1 MRGAMSGFRDGRS
14 FDVTLVTLALLYLFV
29 FAALPM
35 LYTVLMSVQK
45 IDMFTLGT
53 LSRPFVGLRNYERVL
68 RMPEAWRIARNTGI
82 FVFLSV
88 FFQLVIGLALAIF
101 FQQKFPGASTLR
113 GLFLAGWV
121 MPALVVGAIWRWLL
135 AGDFGVVNYLLVSL
149 GIIKNHIFWISD
161 PHVALYSVVIAN
173 IWLGI
178 PFNMLLLSVG
188 LAAVPADV
196 YEAAAIDGARLAQR
210 FIFITLPLMRAT
222 LGAVIS
228 LSIIFTLQ
236 QYDLIAALTQGGPS
250 NASNVAQYW
259 SWQLSF
265 ETYDIAGGSVVA
277 VLMILVVILVAA
289 IYVRSTRFEQRA

>member
-1 MRGAMSGFRDGRS
+1 MRGIQAFRDGRS
-14 FDVTLVTLALLYLFV
+14 FDVMLVALALAYLFV

-45 IDMFTLGT
+45 VDMFTLGT
-53 LSRPFVGLRNYERVL
+53 LARPFVGLRNYERVL
-68 RMPEAWRIARNTGI
+68 RMPQAWLIAKNTGI
-82 FVFLSV
+82 FVALSV

-101 FQQKFPGASTLR
+101 FQQRFPGASTLR
-113 GLFLAGWV
+113 GLFLVGWV
-121 MPALVVGAIWRWLL
+121 MPALVVGAVWRWML
-135 AGDFGVVNYLLVSL
+135 AGDFGVVNYVLATL
-149 GIIKNHIFWISD
+149 GIIKNPIFWISD

-188 LAAVPADV
+188 LAAIPGDV
-196 YEAAAIDGARLAQR
+196 YEAAAIDGAGLLQR
-210 FIFITLPLMRAT
+210 FGFITLPLMRAT
-222 LGAVIS
+222 LGAVVS

-250 NASNVAQYW
+250 NASNLAQYW

-277 VLMILVVILVAA
+277 VLMIAVVIVVAA
-289 IYVRSTRFEQRA
+289 IYVRSTRLEQRV

>member
-1 MRGAMSGFRDGRS
+1 MGRMMARLRDGAG
-14 FDVTLVTLALLYLFV
+14 FDVTMVTLALAYLFL

-53 LSRPFVGLRNYERVL
+53 LARPFVGLRNYAHVIA
-68 RMPEAWRIARNTGI
+68 MPVAWRVATNTAI
-82 FVFLSV
+82 FVSLSV
-88 FFQLVIGLALAIF
+88 FFQLVIGLALAIYF
-101 FQQKFPGASTLR
+101 RQDFPGASTLR

-135 AGDFGVVNYLLVSL
+135 AGDFGVINYLLGSL
-149 GIIKNHIFWISD
+149 GLIHGHIFWIAN
-161 PHVALYSVVIAN
+161 PHVALYALVIAN
-173 IWLGI
+173 VWLGI
-178 PFNMLLLSVG
+178 PFNMLLLAVG
-188 LAAVPADV
+188 LAAIPADV
-196 YEAAAIDGARLAQR
+196 YEAAALDGAGAIQR
-210 FIFITLPLMRAT
+210 FLFVTLPMMRAT

-228 LSIIFTLQ
+228 LSIIFTMQ
-236 QYDLIAALTQGGPS
+236 QYDLVAALTQGGPS

-277 VLMILVVILVAA
+277 VIMILVVILVALL
-289 IYVRSTRFEQRA
+289 YVRSTRMEQQA

>member
-1 MRGAMSGFRDGRS
+1 MSGFRDGRS
-14 FDVTLVTLALLYLFV
+14 FDVALVTLALLYLFV

-101 FQQKFPGASTLR
+101 FQQKFPGASMLR

-188 LAAVPADV
+188 LAAVPGDV

-277 VLMILVVILVAA
+277 VLMILVVIIVAA
-289 IYVRSTRFEQRA
+289 IYVRSTRFEQRV

>member
-1 MRGAMSGFRDGRS
+1 MRGIRSFRDRRG
-14 FDVTLVTLALLYLFV
+14 FDVTLVALALAYLFV

-35 LYTVLMSVQK
+35 LYTALMSVQK

-53 LSRPFVGLRNYERVL
+53 LVRPFVGLRNYERVL
-68 RMPEAWRIARNTGI
+68 RMPQAWLVAKNTGI
-82 FVFLSV
+82 FVVLSV

-101 FQQKFPGASTLR
+101 FQQRFPGASTLR

-135 AGDFGVVNYLLVSL
+135 AGDFGVINYLLTAL

-188 LAAVPADV
+188 LAAIPGDV
-196 YEAAAIDGARLAQR
+196 YEAAAIDGAGLLQR
-210 FIFITLPLMRAT
+210 FALITLPLMRAT

-250 NASNVAQYW
+250 NSSNLAQYW

-277 VLMILVVILVAA
+277 VLMIAVVIAVAA
-289 IYVRSTRFEQRA
+289 IYVRSTRLEQRV

>member
-1 MRGAMSGFRDGRS
+1 MRGIVAFRDGRS
-14 FDVTLVTLALLYLFV
+14 FDVTLVALALTYLLV

-45 IDMFTLGT
+45 IDMFTLGS
-53 LSRPFVGLRNYERVL
+53 LVRPFMCLRNYERVL
-68 RMPEAWRIARNTGI
+68 RMPQAWLVAKNTGI
-82 FVFLSV
+82 FVLFSV
-88 FFQLVIGLALAIF
+88 FFQLAIGLGLAIF
-101 FQQKFPGASTLR
+101 FRQKFPGAGTLR

-135 AGDFGVVNYLLVSL
+135 AGDFGVVNYLLTSL
-149 GIIKNHIFWISD
+149 GIIHNNIFWISD

-188 LAAVPADV
+188 LAAIPGDV
-196 YEAAAIDGARLAQR
+196 YEAAAIDGAGLLQR
-210 FIFITLPLMRAT
+210 FVFITLPLMRAT

-250 NASNVAQYW
+250 NASNLAQYW

-277 VLMILVVILVAA
+277 VLMIAVVILVAA
-289 IYVRSTRFEQRA
+289 FYVRSTRLEQRV

>member
-1 MRGAMSGFRDGRS
+1 MHGIRSFRDGRS
-14 FDVTLVTLALLYLFV
+14 FDVTLVGLALTYLFV

-35 LYTVLMSVQK
+35 LYTVLMSMQK

-53 LSRPFVGLRNYERVL
+53 LARPFVGLRNYERVL
-68 RMPEAWRIARNTGI
+68 RMPQAWLVAKNTGI
-82 FVFLSV
+82 FVVLSV
-88 FFQLVIGLALAIF
+88 FFQLVIGFTLAMF
-101 FQQKFPGASTLR
+101 FQQKFPGAATLR

-135 AGDFGVVNYLLVSL
+135 AGDFGVVNYLLTAL

-188 LAAVPADV
+188 LAAIPGDV
-196 YEAAAIDGARLAQR
+196 YEAAAIDGAGLLQRLA
-210 FIFITLPLMRAT
+210 FITLPLMRAT
-222 LGAVIS
+222 LGAVVS

-250 NASNVAQYW
+250 NSSNLAQYW

-265 ETYDIAGGSVVA
+265 ESYDIAGGSVVA
-277 VLMILVVILVAA
+277 VLMIAVVIVVAA
-289 IYVRSTRFEQRA
+289 IYVRSTRLEQRV

>member
-1 MRGAMSGFRDGRS
+1 MRVIRDFRDGRG
-14 FDVTLVTLALLYLFV
+14 FDVMLVALALAYLFV

-35 LYTVLMSVQK
+35 LYTVLMSMQK

-53 LSRPFVGLRNYERVL
+53 LARPFVGLRNYERVL
-68 RMPEAWRIARNTGI
+68 RMPQAWLVAENTGI
-82 FVFLSV
+82 FVSLSV

-101 FQQKFPGASTLR
+101 FQQRFPGASTLR

-135 AGDFGVVNYLLVSL
+135 AGDFGVVNYLLSAL

-173 IWLGI
+173 VWLGI

-188 LAAVPADV
+188 LAAIPGDV
-196 YEAAAIDGARLAQR
+196 YEAAAIDGAGLLQR
-210 FIFITLPLMRAT
+210 FAFITLPLMRAT
-222 LGAVIS
+222 LGAVVS

-250 NASNVAQYW
+250 NASNLAQYW

-277 VLMILVVILVAA
+277 VLMIAVVIVVAA
-289 IYVRSTRFEQRA
+289 IYVRSTRLEQRV

>member
-1 MRGAMSGFRDGRS
+1 MRSAMSGFRDGRS
-14 FDVTLVTLALLYLFV
+14 FDVALVTLALLYLFV

-101 FQQKFPGASTLR
+101 FQQKFPGASMLR

-188 LAAVPADV
+188 LAAVPGDV

-277 VLMILVVILVAA
+277 VLMILVVIIVAA
-289 IYVRSTRFEQRA
+289 IYVRSTRFEQRV

>member
-1 MRGAMSGFRDGRS
+1 MRGIGAFRDGRG
-14 FDVTLVTLALLYLFV
+14 FDITLVMLALGYLAV
-29 FAALPM
+29 FAALPI

-53 LSRPFVGLRNYERVL
+53 LARPFVGLRNYAHVL
-68 RMPEAWRIARNTGI
+68 QMPQAWRIAKNTGV
-82 FVFLSV
+82 FVVLSV
-88 FFQLVIGLALAIF
+88 VFQLVIGLALAMF
-101 FQQKFPGASTLR
+101 FQQKFPGAGTLR

-135 AGDFGVVNYLLVSL
+135 AGDFGVINYLLTSL
-149 GIIKNHIFWISD
+149 GIIHNHIFWISD

-188 LAAVPADV
+188 LAAIPGDV
-196 YEAAAIDGARLAQR
+196 YDAAAIDGAGVVQR
-210 FIFITLPLMRAT
+210 FVSITLPLMRAT
-222 LGAVIS
+222 LGAVTS
-228 LSIIFTLQ
+228 LSMIFTLQ

-250 NASNVAQYW
+250 NASNLAQYW

-277 VLMILVVILVAA
+277 VLMILVVVVVAA

>member
-1 MRGAMSGFRDGRS
+1 MRGIGAFRDGRG
-14 FDVTLVTLALLYLFV
+14 FDITLVTVALAYLFV

-68 RMPEAWRIARNTGI
+68 HMPEVWRIAKNTGI
-82 FVFLSV
+82 FVVLSV

-101 FQQKFPGASTLR
+101 FQQSFPGASTLR

-135 AGDFGVVNYLLVSL
+135 AGDVGVVNYLLTSL
-149 GIIKNHIFWISD
+149 GIIHGHIFWISD
-161 PHVALYSVVIAN
+161 PQVALYSLVIAN

-188 LAAVPADV
+188 LAAIPGDV
-196 YEAAAIDGARLAQR
+196 YEAAAIDGAGRLQR
-210 FIFITLPLMRAT
+210 FVFITLPLMRAT

-228 LSIIFTLQ
+228 LSIIFTMQ
-236 QYDLIAALTQGGPS
+236 QYDLVAALTQGGPS

-265 ETYDIAGGSVVA
+265 ESYDISGGSVVA
-277 VLMILVVILVAA
+277 VLMIAVVILVAA
-289 IYVRSTRFEQRA
+289 IYVRSTRLEQRV

>member
-1 MRGAMSGFRDGRS
+1 MRGMRAFRDGRG
-14 FDVTLVTLALLYLFV
+14 FDVTLVGLALAYLFV

-35 LYTVLMSVQK
+35 IYTALMSVQK

-53 LSRPFVGLRNYERVL
+53 LARPFVGLRNYERVL
-68 RMPEAWRIARNTGI
+68 RMPQAWLVAKNTGI
-82 FVFLSV
+82 FVLLSV
-88 FFQLVIGLALAIF
+88 LFQLVIGLLLAIF
-101 FQQKFPGASTLR
+101 FQQSFTGASTLR

-135 AGDFGVVNYLLVSL
+135 AGDFGVVNYVLTSL

-188 LAAVPADV
+188 LAAIPGDV
-196 YEAAAIDGARLAQR
+196 YEAAAIDGARLMQR
-210 FIFITLPLMRAT
+210 FAFITLPLMRAT
-222 LGAVIS
+222 LGAVVS

-250 NASNVAQYW
+250 NSSNLAQYW

-277 VLMILVVILVAA
+277 VLMIAVVIVVAA
-289 IYVRSTRFEQRA
+289 IYVRSTRLEQRV

>member
-1 MRGAMSGFRDGRS
+1 MRGAISGFRDGRS
-14 FDVTLVTLALLYLFV
+14 FDVTLVTLALLYLFI

-53 LSRPFVGLRNYERVL
+53 LSRPFVCLRNYERVL

-135 AGDFGVVNYLLVSL
+135 AGDFGVVNYLLASIGL
-149 GIIKNHIFWISD
+149 IHNHIFWISD

-188 LAAVPADV
+188 LAAVPGDV
-196 YEAAAIDGARLAQR
+196 YEAAAIDGARLHHPAADARDFGRGHLAEHNLHSAAIRPDRRSDPGWAVQR
-210 FIFITLPLMRAT
+210 LQRRAI
-222 LGAVIS
+222 LVLA
-228 LSIIFTLQ
+228 
-236 QYDLIAALTQGGPS
+236 
-250 NASNVAQYW
+250 
-259 SWQLSF
+259 
-265 ETYDIAGGSVVA
+265 A
-277 VLMILVVILVAA
+277 VLRDL
-289 IYVRSTRFEQRA
+289 

>member
-1 MRGAMSGFRDGRS
+1 MRGIRSFRDRRG
-14 FDVTLVTLALLYLFV
+14 FDVTLVALALAYLFV

-35 LYTVLMSVQK
+35 LYTALMSVQK

-53 LSRPFVGLRNYERVL
+53 LVRPFVGLRNYERVL
-68 RMPEAWRIARNTGI
+68 RMPQAWLVAKNTGI
-82 FVFLSV
+82 FVVLSV

-101 FQQKFPGASTLR
+101 FQQRFPGASTLR

-135 AGDFGVVNYLLVSL
+135 AGDFGVINYLLTAL

-188 LAAVPADV
+188 LAAIPGDV
-196 YEAAAIDGARLAQR
+196 YEAAAIDGAGLLQR
-210 FIFITLPLMRAT
+210 FALITLPLMRAT
-222 LGAVIS
+222 LGAVMS

-250 NASNVAQYW
+250 NSSNLAQYW

-277 VLMILVVILVAA
+277 MLMIAVVIAVAA
-289 IYVRSTRFEQRA
+289 IYVRSTRLEQRV

>member
-1 MRGAMSGFRDGRS
+1 MRGIVAFRDGRS
-14 FDVTLVTLALLYLFV
+14 FDVTLVALALTYLLV

-45 IDMFTLGT
+45 IDMFTLGS
-53 LSRPFVGLRNYERVL
+53 LVRPFMCLRNYERVL
-68 RMPEAWRIARNTGI
+68 RMPQAWLVAKNTGI
-82 FVFLSV
+82 FVLFSV
-88 FFQLVIGLALAIF
+88 FFQLAIGLGLAIF
-101 FQQKFPGASTLR
+101 FRQKFPGAGTLR

-135 AGDFGVVNYLLVSL
+135 AGDFGVVNYLLTSL
-149 GIIKNHIFWISD
+149 GIIHNNIFWISD

-188 LAAVPADV
+188 LAAIPGDV
-196 YEAAAIDGARLAQR
+196 YETAAIDGAGLLQR
-210 FIFITLPLMRAT
+210 FVFITLPLMRAT

-250 NASNVAQYW
+250 NASNLAQYW

-277 VLMILVVILVAA
+277 VLMIAVVILVAA
-289 IYVRSTRFEQRA
+289 FYVRSTRLEQRV

>member
-1 MRGAMSGFRDGRS
+1 
-14 FDVTLVTLALLYLFV
+14 VTLVGLALAYLFV

-35 LYTVLMSVQK
+35 IYTALMSVQK

-53 LSRPFVGLRNYERVL
+53 LARPFVGLRNYERVL
-68 RMPEAWRIARNTGI
+68 RMPQAWLVAKNTGI
-82 FVFLSV
+82 FVLLSV
-88 FFQLVIGLALAIF
+88 LFQLVIGLLLAIF
-101 FQQKFPGASTLR
+101 FQQSFTGASTLR

-135 AGDFGVVNYLLVSL
+135 AGDFGVVNYVLTSL

-188 LAAVPADV
+188 LAAIPGDV
-196 YEAAAIDGARLAQR
+196 YEAAAIDGARLMQR
-210 FIFITLPLMRAT
+210 FAFITLPLMRAT
-222 LGAVIS
+222 LGAVVS

-250 NASNVAQYW
+250 NSSNLAQYW

-277 VLMILVVILVAA
+277 VLMIAVVIVVAA
-289 IYVRSTRFEQRA
+289 IYVRSTRLEQRV

>member
-1 MRGAMSGFRDGRS
+1 MRGMIAGFRDGRG
-14 FDVTLVTLALLYLFV
+14 FDTTLVTMALAYLFV

-53 LSRPFVGLRNYERVL
+53 LARPFVGLHNYRRVL
-68 RMPEAWRIARNTGI
+68 HMPEAWRVAKNTGV
-82 FVFLSV
+82 FVVLSV

-121 MPALVVGAIWRWLL
+121 MPALVVGAVWRWLL
-135 AGDFGVVNYLLVSL
+135 AGDFGVVNYLLTSL
-149 GIIKNHIFWISD
+149 GLIKNHIFWISD

-188 LAAVPADV
+188 LAAIPGDV
-196 YEAAAIDGARLAQR
+196 YEAAAIDGAGQVQR
-210 FIFITLPLMRAT
+210 FFSITVPMMRAT

-228 LSIIFTLQ
+228 LSIIFTMQ

-250 NASNVAQYW
+250 NASNLAQYW

-265 ETYDIAGGSVVA
+265 ETYDISGGSVVA
-277 VLMILVVILVAA
+277 VLMIAVVIVVAA
-289 IYVRSTRFEQRA
+289 IYVRSTRLEQQV

>member
-1 MRGAMSGFRDGRS
+1 MRGIRAFRDGRG
-14 FDVTLVTLALLYLFV
+14 FDVTLVALALAYLFV

-35 LYTVLMSVQK
+35 IYTALMSVQK

-53 LSRPFVGLRNYERVL
+53 LARPFVGLRNYERVL
-68 RMPEAWRIARNTGI
+68 RMPQAWLVAKNTGI
-82 FVFLSV
+82 FVVLSV
-88 FFQLVIGLALAIF
+88 FFQLLIGLALAIF

-135 AGDFGVVNYLLVSL
+135 AGDFGIVNYVLSGL

-188 LAAVPADV
+188 LAAIPGDV
-196 YEAAAIDGARLAQR
+196 YEAAGIDGAGLLQR
-210 FIFITLPLMRAT
+210 FAFITLPLMRAT
-222 LGAVIS
+222 LGAVVS

-250 NASNVAQYW
+250 NSSNLAQYW

-277 VLMILVVILVAA
+277 VLMIAVVIIVAA
-289 IYVRSTRFEQRA
+289 IYVRSTRLEQRV

>member
-1 MRGAMSGFRDGRS
+1 MRGIRAFRDGRG
-14 FDVTLVTLALLYLFV
+14 FDVTLVALALAYLFV

-35 LYTVLMSVQK
+35 IYTALMSVQK

-53 LSRPFVGLRNYERVL
+53 LARPFVGLRNYERVL
-68 RMPEAWRIARNTGI
+68 RMPQAWLVAKNTGI
-82 FVFLSV
+82 FVVLSV
-88 FFQLVIGLALAIF
+88 FFQLLIGLALAMF

-135 AGDFGVVNYLLVSL
+135 AGDFGIVNYVLSGL

-188 LAAVPADV
+188 LAAIPGDV
-196 YEAAAIDGARLAQR
+196 YEAAGIDGAGLLQR
-210 FIFITLPLMRAT
+210 FAFITLPLMRAT
-222 LGAVIS
+222 LGAVVS

-250 NASNVAQYW
+250 NSSNLAQYW

-277 VLMILVVILVAA
+277 VLMIAVVIIVAA
-289 IYVRSTRFEQRA
+289 IYVRSTRLEQRV